1 MTSIVRSRR
10 DGRVV
15 NGWRVLSF
23 VAAIVGPLAA
33 CTPAEVVGN
42 GTGGVGGGGALK
54 GGNTAGDNGASGGS
68 GGAVSIS
75 LPPTAD
81 AAAEHPGGG
90 HCGDGVIQG
99 SEACDDGNTA
109 SGDGCS
115 QSCQLEAN
123 YSCPTAGQLCT
134 NLAVCGNSILTSDE
148 ICDDGNTVS
157 GDGCSKDCQT
167 IESGWVC
174 PVPGKNCIPK
184 CGDGVKTGTEAC
196 DDGNTNS
203 NDGCS
208 STCQLEP
215 GYDCPKVGQACIKSN
230 CGNGKLEKGEQCD
243 CGTDPK
249 ALPTGCKAIN
259 GLFYGDGKGCSKTC
273 TTEPS
278 CRDSAG
284 KTQACTPTCGDGNID
299 VATEECDDGNLANGD
314 GCSDKCKKEPGFT
327 CTSITSPDSSKCKS
341 GAGDCLELPIV
352 YRDFEPENAKGGHPD
367 FYFLG
372 TKANGATSPTT
383 ICVPNSGG
391 PSKGNDS
398 TDRCWDI
405 AAADLLNGKP
415 QYNAA
420 RASNTCA
427 CQFSEWN
434 LGNSSRIE
442 GGYTKA
448 DSPLAAG
455 FISAGTALNLT
466 NPSGA
471 VTGKIM
477 SYTSTG
483 GPVWKGTVPIVKD
496 ASSFKQW
503 YTDDPTVNT
512 TFTDVLEMQ
521 AVGTGLYQY
530 ASTNH
535 LAGPDNGFFLL
546 DNLVDPKKLSQC
558 DLWPYWNHGDGTPI
572 WTTCQGDQYFFPP
585 RVVQTDCPGQT
596 LANGCWVS
604 NTPGAMHDSYFTTEA
619 RYFFVYNGTN
629 GISLQFFGDD
639 DLFMFINGKLVVD
652 LGGVHQQ
659 LPGKVTV
666 IGDPGVASITEG
678 GCLDSAGNIIGATV
692 GSTDCATN
700 SVSTPAATPA
710 DFRVRT
716 VDLGL
721 KSGSIYEIAIFGA
734 DRHPPES
741 NYQLTLSGFTTTKS
755 SCLPRCGD
763 GVATAGE
770 QCDCGDATFTGT
782 RPAGC
787 TTANDDTTYG
797 GCKTDCTYG
806 PFCGDGTVNG
816 KEECDL
822 GKKNGDTTLGKDGCT
837 IGCLRPHFCGD
848 KNVDPGEACDL
859 GANNGVK
866 LDSTLQP
873 SDAPGA
879 QIYCTTDCKI
889 PDGIVY

>member
-1 MTSIVRSRR
+1 MTSIVGSRLS
-10 DGRVV
+10 GRLV
-15 NGWRVLSF
+15 NVWRVLSF
-23 VAAIVGPLAA
+23 VAAIAGTLAA
-33 CTPAEVVGN
+33 CTPAEVVG
-42 GTGGVGGGGALK
+42 GTGGGGDGVPPT
-54 GGNTAGDNGASGGS
+54 GGNTAGDTGSNGGAGGS
-68 GGAVSIS
+68 VVLS
-75 LPPTAD
+75 LPTST
-81 AAAEHPGGG
+81 GGSIAHDSVH
-90 HCGDGVIQG
+90 HCGDGVLQDTEG
-99 SEACDDGNTA
+99 CDDGNTT

-123 YSCPTAGQLCT
+123 YSCPTPGQKCI

-174 PVPGKNCIPK
+174 PVPGKKCIPK
-184 CGDGVKTGTEAC
+184 CGDGVITGTEAC
-196 DDGNTNS
+196 DDGNTES
-203 NDGCS
+203 KDGCS
-208 STCQLEP
+208 ITCQLEP
-215 GYDCPKVGQACIKSN
+215 GYDCPKAGQACIQSV

-243 CGTDPK
+243 CGTDSK
-249 ALPTGCKAIN
+249 ALPTGCAAVN

-273 TTEPS
+273 TQEPS
-278 CRDSAG
+278 CRDSTG
-284 KTQACTPTCGDGNID
+284 KTQACTPTCGDGNLD
-299 VATEECDDGNLANGD
+299 PATEECDDGNLADGD
-314 GCSDKCKKEPGFT
+314 GCSSTCKKEGGFT
-327 CTSITSPDSSKCKS
+327 CTPITSPDSSKCKS
-341 GAGDCLELPIV
+341 GTGDCLELPIV
-352 YRDFEPENAKGGHPD
+352 YRDFEPENATGGHPD

-372 TKANGATSPTT
+372 TKAGGATSPTT

-405 AAADLLNGKP
+405 AAPDLLNGKP
-415 QYNAA
+415 QYNAK
-420 RASNTCA
+420 RANNTCA

-434 LGNSSRIE
+434 LGNSSRIP

-455 FISAGTALNLT
+455 FVTTGTVLSTT

-471 VTGKIM
+471 VTGTITG
-477 SYTSTG
+477 YTSTG
-483 GPVWKGTVPIVKD
+483 GPIWKGTVPIVKD
-496 ASSFKQW
+496 AKSFSQW
-503 YTDDPTVNT
+503 YTDDATVNK
-512 TFTDVLEMQ
+512 TFTDVLEMT
-521 AVGTGLYQY
+521 ATGTGLYQY
-530 ASTNH
+530 ASINH

-546 DNLVDPKKLSQC
+546 DKLVDPTKLSQC

-572 WTTCQGDQYFFPP
+572 WSTCQGDQYFFPP

-596 LANGCWVS
+596 LSNGCWVS
-604 NTPGAMHDSYFTTEA
+604 ATPGTKHDSYFTTEA
-619 RYFFVYNGTN
+619 RYFFVYNGTT

-666 IGDPGVASITEG
+666 TGDPGVASITEG
-678 GCLDSAGNIIGATV
+678 GCLDAARNIVGVTV

-700 SVSTPAATPA
+700 GASTPAATPA

-721 KSGSIYEIAIFGA
+721 KTGSTYEIAIFGA

-770 QCDCGDATFTGT
+770 QCDCGDGTVPVPAT
-782 RPAGC
+782 C

-797 GCKTDCTYG
+797 GCKKDCTYG
-806 PFCGDGTVNG
+806 PFCGDGIPNG
-816 KEECDL
+816 TEECDL
-822 GKKNGDTTLGKDGCT
+822 GKKNGDTSLGKDGCT

-866 LDSTLQP
+866 LDATLQP
-873 SDAPGA
+873 SDAA
-879 QIYCTTDCKI
+879 SANVYCTTDCKI
-889 PDGIVY
+889 PDGIVF

>member
-1 MTSIVRSRR
+1 MTSIVRSRL
-10 DGRVV
+10 DGGVV
-15 NGWRVLSF
+15 NGWRVLSL
-23 VAAIVGPLAA
+23 VGVIAGTLAA
-33 CTPAEVVGN
+33 CTPAEVVGD
-42 GTGGVGGGGALK
+42 GTGGSGVLAK
-54 GGNTAGDNGASGGS
+54 GGNTAGDTGSNGGAGGS
-68 GGAVSIS
+68 VIFS

-81 AAAEHPGGG
+81 AAVERAGGG
-90 HCGDGVIQG
+90 HCGDGVLQG
-99 SEACDDGNTA
+99 TEACDDGNTA

-123 YSCPTAGQLCT
+123 YSCPTPGEKCT
-134 NLAVCGNSILTSDE
+134 NLAVCGNNILTSDE

-174 PVPGKNCIPK
+174 PVPGKKCLPK
-184 CGDGVKTGTEAC
+184 CGDGVITGTEAC
-196 DDGNTNS
+196 DDGNTVS
-203 NDGCS
+203 KDGCS

-215 GYDCPKVGQACIKSN
+215 GFDCPKVGQACIQSV

-273 TTEPS
+273 TQEPS

-284 KTQACTPTCGDGNID
+284 KTQACTPTCGDGNVD
-299 VATEECDDGNLANGD
+299 KATEECDDGNLADGD
-314 GCSDKCKKEPGFT
+314 GCSSKCKLEGGFA
-327 CTSITSPDSSKCKS
+327 CTPTTSPDSSKCKS
-341 GAGDCLELPIV
+341 GTGDCLELPIV
-352 YRDFEPENAKGGHPD
+352 YRDFQPENATGGHPD

-372 TKANGATSPTT
+372 TKANAATSPTT
-383 ICVPNSGG
+383 ICVPNAGG

-398 TDRCWDI
+398 TARCWDI
-405 AAADLLNGKP
+405 AAADLVNGKP

-427 CQFSEWN
+427 CQFSEWS

-442 GGYTKA
+442 GGYTKT

-455 FISAGTALNLT
+455 FLTTGTALNAT

-471 VTGKIM
+471 VTGTVTG
-477 SYTSTG
+477 YTSTG

-496 ASSFKQW
+496 AASFKQW
-503 YTDDPTVNT
+503 YTDDATVNS
-512 TFTDVLEMQ
+512 TFTDVLEMS
-521 AVGTGLYQY
+521 AIGTGLYQY
-530 ASTNH
+530 ASKNH
-535 LAGPDNGFFLL
+535 LAGADNGFFPL
-546 DNLVDPKKLSQC
+546 DTLNPTQATQC
-558 DLWPYWNHGDGTPI
+558 DLWPYWNRSDGTPI
-572 WTTCQGDQYFFPP
+572 WTTCQGDQYLFPP
-585 RVVQTDCPGQT
+585 RVTDTDCGGN
-596 LANGCWVS
+596 AAGGCWIS
-604 NTPGAMHDSYFTTEA
+604 NTPGVKHDSYFTTEA
-619 RYFFVYNGTN
+619 RYFFAYDDKN

-639 DLFMFINGKLVVD
+639 DLFIFINGKLVLY

-666 IGDPGVASITEG
+666 SGNPGSASIIEG
-678 GCLDSAGNIIGATV
+678 GCLDSAGAITGYTALSKACSPTN
-692 GSTDCATN
+692 GS
-700 SVSTPAATPA
+700 PPGAATP
-710 DFRVRT
+710 DDYRVRN

-721 KSGSIYEIAIFGA
+721 IPGSIYEIAIFGA

-741 NYQLTLSGFTTTKS
+741 NYQLTLSGFMTTKT

-770 QCDCGDATFTGT
+770 QCDCGDAAFTGT

-787 TTANDDTTYG
+787 TGANDDTTYG
-797 GCKTDCTYG
+797 GCTTKCEYG
-806 PFCGDGTVNG
+806 PFCGDKIVNG

-822 GKKNGDTTLGKDGCT
+822 GKANGDTTLGKDGCT
-837 IGCLRPHFCGD
+837 IGCLKPHFCGD

-859 GANNGVK
+859 GVNNGVK

-873 SDAPGA
+873 STADGA
-879 QIYCTTDCKI
+879 QIYCTTDCKV
-889 PDGIVY
+889 PDGIVF